1 MMKKIT
7 KVEKQ
12 KNNDNRYSI
21 YLDDEFAFGVHKDIL
36 IKYELL
42 KGKEIED
49 DFINEVIKAKEQSK
63 ANNYAL
69 KLLSYRSKTSKEI
82 LKKMREKGYDQ
93 VTINN
98 SVEFLEKLGYVNDRQ
113 YALNFVRE
121 KVNIKKLGRKR
132 LEFELFKKG
141 IDQDIVNDVISE
153 LVDTNEEYHRALE
166 IGLKKLNSSYK
177 NDDKQAQYRKLGGYL
192 QRKGYNYDI
201 VKKVLDELITS

>member
-98 SVEFLEKLGYVNDRQ
+98 SVGFLEKLGYVNDRQ

-121 KVNIKKLGRKR
+121 KVNIQKLGRKR

-153 LVDTNEEYHRALE
+153 LVDTNEEYRRALE

-192 QRKGYNYDI
+192 QRKGYNYDV